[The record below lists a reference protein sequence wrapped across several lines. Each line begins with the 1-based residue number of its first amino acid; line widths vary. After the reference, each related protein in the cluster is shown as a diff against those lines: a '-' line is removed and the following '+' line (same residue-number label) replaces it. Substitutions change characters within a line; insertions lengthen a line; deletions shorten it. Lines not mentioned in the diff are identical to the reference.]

1 MHNPKP
7 LLYLK
12 KKKKAEESTVR
23 RHVIVI
29 ALTRKLHVYR
39 HVSIFNDEYFKQQ
52 FLHVEIECTSR
63 LIIYDYNRTTEQGLY
78 LFNII
83 NLFHRSFI
91 LINICSFQPKYHK
104 LSHEHS
110 GYAGKFNEA

>member
-29 ALTRKLHVYR
+29 VLTRKLHVYIDMYQSSTM
-39 HVSIFNDEYFKQQ
+39 SISSNNFCMSK
-52 FLHVEIECTSR
+52 
-63 LIIYDYNRTTEQGLY
+63 
-78 LFNII
+78 
-83 NLFHRSFI
+83 
-91 LINICSFQPKYHK
+91 
-104 LSHEHS
+104 
-110 GYAGKFNEA
+110 

>member
-29 ALTRKLHVYR
+29 ALTRKLHVYIDMYQSLTM
-39 HVSIFNDEYFKQQ
+39 SISSNNFCMSK
-52 FLHVEIECTSR
+52 
-63 LIIYDYNRTTEQGLY
+63 
-78 LFNII
+78 
-83 NLFHRSFI
+83 
-91 LINICSFQPKYHK
+91 
-104 LSHEHS
+104 
-110 GYAGKFNEA
+110 